1 MTKNKYFQ
9 FPLFLLRDLMTDKH
23 KALNNILCYGLYAYS
38 ETLQPEIKQVMT
50 QLMYCYYRNQ
60 KEMPKDLLQTM
71 QRCIDNETL
80 LLDEDYNGF
89 VGNNKE
95 FNPEYEIEQLTEI
108 FEADIDFQNKA
119 IEFYKIRQ
127 AYNYI
132 GVAGDYGNCLK
143 VGKQIQSTIPK
154 GEPMPML
161 SKNQLFEYRDNDKTE
176 FELIQFA
183 VNIAIRSIIGKSS
196 HTKTNKQMI
205 LCRAFGYI
213 SSKHLPET
221 MSEVFSKYSNRYHID
236 KVLQKLEIDNWN
248 LIFYA
253 NNMRGIY
260 IGLKDKITLENLIE
274 TAESRKEK
282 NRIENLKAVKKLAQQ
297 KVLIKINSSHL
308 LSP

>member
-1 MTKNKYFQ
+1 MTDKKYFQ

-23 KALNNILCYGLYAYS
+23 KALNNIISYGLYAYS

-60 KEMPKDLLQTM
+60 KEMPKDLLRTM
-71 QRCIDNETL
+71 QRYIDNETL

-95 FNPEYEIEQLTEI
+95 FNPEYEIEQLTPI

-132 GVAGDYGNCLK
+132 GVTGDFENSLK

-154 GEPMPML
+154 GEPMPMIN
-161 SKNQLFEYRDNDKTE
+161 KNQLFEYRDDEKTE

-183 VNIAIRSIIGKSS
+183 VNIAIRSIIGQSS
-196 HTKTNKQMI
+196 YTKTNKQMI
-205 LCRAFGYI
+205 LCRAFGYSTI
-213 SSKHLPET
+213 KYLPET
-221 MSEVFSKYSNRYHID
+221 MPAIYYKYSNRYHID
-236 KVLQKLEIDNWN
+236 KVVQKLEIDNWN
-248 LIFYA
+248 LSFYA
-253 NNMRGIY
+253 SNMRGMY
-260 IGLKDKITLENLIE
+260 IGLKDKISLENLIE
-274 TAESRKEK
+274 TAEMKKEK
-282 NRIENLKAVKKLAQQ
+282 TKIENLKAVKKLAQH
-297 KVLIKINSSHL
+297 KALIKIRQQQTQQ
-308 LSP
+308 